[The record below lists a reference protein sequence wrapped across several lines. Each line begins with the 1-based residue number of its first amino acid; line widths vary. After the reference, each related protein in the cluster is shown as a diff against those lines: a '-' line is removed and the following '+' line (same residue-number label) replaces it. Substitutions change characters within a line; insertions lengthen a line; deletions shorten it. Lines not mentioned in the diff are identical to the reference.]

1 MEWSSCMYMYMEA
14 KIMMLT
20 LSGNCA
26 TNCKFQLQL
35 AHLQL
40 QLQLGKNSYLIN
52 YNYPNK

>member
-1 MEWSSCMYMYMEA
+1 
-14 KIMMLT
+14 MLT

-26 TNCKFQLQL
+26 TNCECQLQL

-52 YNYPNK
+52 YNYPKK